1 MVQLVIAASPLV
13 SINLTIDLASWWR
26 CVPLEDPQSW
36 ISRLSMVKVWIVF
49 AGVDRPRRRLLGIGS
64 GFCGEGF
71 AGIASGGSVKSV
83 WKDMEWSITMKRS
96 RARGQDLILPETAK
110 IPCKIHKILTL
121 AFQDFISYH
130 ITDICLGFLG

>member
-1 MVQLVIAASPLV
+1 
-13 SINLTIDLASWWR
+13 
-26 CVPLEDPQSW
+26 
-36 ISRLSMVKVWIVF
+36 MVKVWIVF

-121 AFQDFISYH
+121 AFQDFIWIELFH
-130 ITDICLGFLG
+130 IHGNFFKLKKRQ

>member
-1 MVQLVIAASPLV
+1 MAQHLLNSSMANVVQLVIAASPLV

-96 RARGQDLILPETAK
+96 RATQ
-110 IPCKIHKILTL
+110 
-121 AFQDFISYH
+121 
-130 ITDICLGFLG
+130 